1 MAKKTTI
8 AATATSTGPTVNKGN
23 ATNIKTLM
31 GAIDAKITSGGT
43 NLYDKNR
50 DLIKSLFNPAI
61 PYNVDVVYKR
71 LVVIDSLYST
81 NMNQRYYGI
90 EDMANTIDDLSYN
103 AGIASD
109 DNLRNRVRN
118 FRDSLFLGND
128 IVVYLGND
136 IVDYRDPIAKAFA
149 MSYGIHKNLNQAGSA
164 MSLLSKYF
172 YYLLLTDPSEK
183 IGFPIYDSLASY
195 MYPIVC
201 KYVYASGTPREIVN
215 VKTIDHLCNYFLALD
230 QLRTK
235 IDISSIRGRSLQ
247 EFDLLD
253 AYLWRMGKFNG
264 NNFSLLLDQG
274 DYKNL
279 INAAVHRATDMP
291 SSAVIGAL
299 GAYRKSNGC
308 PSLRA
313 NPLFANLWDHA
324 NDLGI

>member
-8 AATATSTGPTVNKGN
+8 AATSTALTVNSINVK
-23 ATNIKTLM
+23 NIRNLM

-90 EDMANTIDDLSYN
+90 EDMANTIFGHSFY

-109 DNLRNRVRN
+109 NNLRDKVQDFRN
-118 FRDSLFLGND
+118 KLFPTSH
-128 IVVYLGND
+128 
-136 IVDYRDPIAKAFA
+136 PIANVFG
-149 MSYGIHKNLNQAGSA
+149 MSYGIHKNLAPAGSA

-172 YYLLLTDPSEK
+172 YYLLLTGHPSDK
-183 IGFPIYDSLASY
+183 LGFPIYDSLASD

-201 KYVYASGTPREIVN
+201 KYVYASGTPRKIVN
-215 VKTIDHLCNYFLALD
+215 VKTIDHLCDYFLALD
-230 QLRTK
+230 QLR
-235 IDISSIRGRSLQ
+235 ISIGISYIGGRSLQ

-264 NNFSLLLDQG
+264 NNFSLLLDKTG
-274 DYKNL
+274 YTTL
-279 INAAVHRATDMP
+279 IGTAGAAGKT
-291 SSAVIGAL
+291 SSDVIDAL

-308 PSLRA
+308 PSLIA

>member
-8 AATATSTGPTVNKGN
+8 TATATSTALTVSSR
-23 ATNIKTLM
+23 IVSIQILM
-31 GAIDAKITSGGT
+31 GAIGAKITSGGT

-50 DLIKSLFNPAI
+50 DLIKSLFDPAI

-90 EDMANTIDDLSYN
+90 EDMANTIFEHSFC

-109 DNLRNRVRN
+109 NNLRDKVQDFRN
-118 FRDSLFLGND
+118 KLFPTSH
-128 IVVYLGND
+128 
-136 IVDYRDPIAKAFA
+136 PIANVFG
-149 MSYGIHKNLNQAGSA
+149 MSYGIHKNLAPAGSA

-172 YYLLLTDPSEK
+172 YYLLLTGHPSDK
-183 IGFPIYDSLASY
+183 LGFPIYDSLASN

-201 KYVYASGTPREIVN
+201 KYVYASGTPRKIVS
-215 VKTIDHLCNYFLALD
+215 VKTINHLCDYFLALN
-230 QLRTK
+230 QLR
-235 IDISSIRGRSLQ
+235 ISIGISSIGGSLQ

-253 AYLWRMGKFNG
+253 AYLWRMGKFSG
-264 NNFSLLLDQG
+264 NNFSLLLDKT
-274 DYKNL
+274 DYTTL
-279 INAAVHRATDMP
+279 IRTAVPGAAGMT

-299 GAYRKSNGC
+299 GAYRKSNAC

-313 NPLFANLWDHA
+313 NPLFANLWNHA
-324 NDLGI
+324 NALGI

>member
-8 AATATSTGPTVNKGN
+8 AATATSTALTVRSESVN
-23 ATNIKTLM
+23 NIRNLM
-31 GAIDAKITSGGT
+31 GDIDAKITSGGT

-50 DLIKSLFNPAI
+50 DFIKSLFDPAI

-90 EDMANTIDDLSYN
+90 EDMANTIYALSPSDNRLRDL
-103 AGIASD
+103 
-109 DNLRNRVRN
+109 VRN
-118 FRDSLFLGND
+118 FRDTLFLRGFSA
-128 IVVYLGND
+128 VYLH
-136 IVDYRDPIAKAFA
+136 PITATFN
-149 MSYGIHKNLNQAGSA
+149 MSYGIHKNLAPAGSA

-172 YYLLLTDPSEK
+172 YYLLLTDPSEI

-201 KYVYASGTPREIVN
+201 KYVYASGTPRKIVN
-215 VKTIDHLCNYFLALD
+215 VKTIDHLCDYFLALD
-230 QLRTK
+230 QLR
-235 IDISSIRGRSLQ
+235 ISIGISYIGGRSLQ

-264 NNFSLLLDQG
+264 NNFSLLLDKTG
-274 DYKNL
+274 YTTL
-279 INAAVHRATDMP
+279 IGTAGAAGKT
-291 SSAVIGAL
+291 SSDVIDAL

-308 PSLRA
+308 PSLIA

-324 NDLGI
+324 KALGI

>member
-8 AATATSTGPTVNKGN
+8 AATATSTGPTVNSSN
-23 ATNIKTLM
+23 VINIQTLM
-31 GAIDAKITSGGT
+31 RAIDAVITSGGT

-50 DLIKSLFNPAI
+50 ALIKSLFDPAI

-71 LVVIDSLYST
+71 LVVIDALYST

-90 EDMANTIDDLSYN
+90 EDMANTIFEHSFC

-109 DNLRNRVRN
+109 NNLRDKVQDFRN
-118 FRDSLFLGND
+118 KLFPTSH
-128 IVVYLGND
+128 
-136 IVDYRDPIAKAFA
+136 PIANVFG
-149 MSYGIHKNLNQAGSA
+149 MSYGIHKNLAPAGSA

-172 YYLLLTDPSEK
+172 YYLLLTGHPSDK
-183 IGFPIYDSLASY
+183 LGFPIYDSLASD

-201 KYVYASGTPREIVN
+201 KYVYASGTPIKIVN
-215 VKTIDHLCNYFLALD
+215 VKTINHLCDYFLALD
-230 QLRTK
+230 QLRNS
-235 IDISSIRGRSLQ
+235 IGISSIGGSLQ

-253 AYLWRMGKFNG
+253 AYLWRMGKFSG
-264 NNFSLLLDQG
+264 NNFSLLLDQA
-274 DYKNL
+274 DYTTL
-279 INAAVHRATDMP
+279 IRTAVPGAAGKT

-324 NDLGI
+324 KALGI

>member
-8 AATATSTGPTVNKGN
+8 TATATSTGLTVNSSNVKK
-23 ATNIKTLM
+23 IQTLM

-50 DLIKSLFNPAI
+50 DLIKSLFDPAI

-71 LVVIDSLYST
+71 LVVIDALYST

-90 EDMANTIDDLSYN
+90 EDMANTIYALSPSD
-103 AGIASD
+103 AG
-109 DNLRNRVRN
+109 LRALVCN
-118 FRDSLFLGND
+118 FRNTLFSGGFPA
-128 IVVYLGND
+128 VYLH
-136 IVDYRDPIAKAFA
+136 PIATTFN
-149 MSYGIHKNLNQAGSA
+149 MGYGIHKNLAPAGSA

-172 YYLLLTDPSEK
+172 YYLLLTDPSEI

-201 KYVYASGTPREIVN
+201 KYVYASGTPRKIVS
-215 VKTIDHLCNYFLALD
+215 VKTIDHLCDYFLALD
-230 QLRTK
+230 QLR
-235 IDISSIRGRSLQ
+235 ISIGISYIGGRSLQ

-264 NNFSLLLDQG
+264 NNFSLLLDKTG
-274 DYKNL
+274 YTTL
-279 INAAVHRATDMP
+279 IGTAGAAGMT

-324 NDLGI
+324 KALGI

>member
-8 AATATSTGPTVNKGN
+8 TATATSTGLTVNSSNVKK
-23 ATNIKTLM
+23 IQTLM

-50 DLIKSLFNPAI
+50 DLIKSLFDPAI

-71 LVVIDSLYST
+71 LVVIDALYST

-90 EDMANTIDDLSYN
+90 EDMANTIYALSPSD
-103 AGIASD
+103 AG
-109 DNLRNRVRN
+109 LRALVCN
-118 FRDSLFLGND
+118 FRNTLFSGGFPA
-128 IVVYLGND
+128 VYLH
-136 IVDYRDPIAKAFA
+136 PIATTFN
-149 MSYGIHKNLNQAGSA
+149 MSYGIHKNLAPAGSA

-172 YYLLLTDPSEK
+172 YYLLLTDPSEI

-201 KYVYASGTPREIVN
+201 KYVYASGTPRKIVS
-215 VKTIDHLCNYFLALD
+215 VKTIDHLCDYFLALD
-230 QLRTK
+230 QLR
-235 IDISSIRGRSLQ
+235 ISIGISYIGGRSLQ

-264 NNFSLLLDQG
+264 NNFSLLLDKTG
-274 DYKNL
+274 YTTL
-279 INAAVHRATDMP
+279 IGTAGAAGMT

-324 NDLGI
+324 KALGI

>member
-8 AATATSTGPTVNKGN
+8 AATATSTGLTVNSSNVKK
-23 ATNIKTLM
+23 IQSLM

-50 DLIKSLFNPAI
+50 DLIKSLFDPAI

-71 LVVIDSLYST
+71 LVVIDALYST

-90 EDMANTIDDLSYN
+90 EDMANTIYALSPSD
-103 AGIASD
+103 AG
-109 DNLRNRVRN
+109 LRVLVCN
-118 FRDSLFLGND
+118 FRNGGFPAVSSDQ
-128 IVVYLGND
+128 
-136 IVDYRDPIAKAFA
+136 IAKAFA
-149 MSYGIHKNLNQAGSA
+149 MSYGIHKNLARAGSA

-183 IGFPIYDSLASY
+183 IGFPIYDSLASD

-201 KYVYASGTPREIVN
+201 EYVYDSGTPRKIVN
-215 VKTIDHLCNYFLALD
+215 VKKINHLCDYFLALD
-230 QLRTK
+230 QLRNS
-235 IDISSIRGRSLQ
+235 IGISSIGGRSLQ

-253 AYLWRMGKFNG
+253 AYLWRMGKFSG
-264 NNFSLLLDQG
+264 NNFSLLLDKT
-274 DYKNL
+274 DYKKL
-279 INAAVHRATDMP
+279 INTAPGAAGKT
-291 SSAVIGAL
+291 SSDVIDAL

-308 PSLRA
+308 PSLIA

-324 NDLGI
+324 KRLGI

>member
-8 AATATSTGPTVNKGN
+8 AATSTGLTVNSSNVKK
-23 ATNIKTLM
+23 IQSLM

-90 EDMANTIDDLSYN
+90 EDMANTIYALSPSDNRLRDL
-103 AGIASD
+103 
-109 DNLRNRVRN
+109 VRN
-118 FRDSLFLGND
+118 FRDTLFLRGFSA
-128 IVVYLGND
+128 VYLH
-136 IVDYRDPIAKAFA
+136 PITATFN
-149 MSYGIHKNLNQAGSA
+149 MSYGIHKNLAPAGSA

-172 YYLLLTDPSEK
+172 YFLLLTDPSEK
-183 IGFPIYDSLASY
+183 IGFPIYDSLASD

-201 KYVYASGTPREIVN
+201 EYVYVKASGTPRKIVN
-215 VKTIDHLCNYFLALD
+215 VKTINHLCDYFLALD
-230 QLRTK
+230 QLRNS
-235 IDISSIRGRSLQ
+235 IGISSIGGRSLQ

-253 AYLWRMGKFNG
+253 AYLWRMGKFSG
-264 NNFSLLLDQG
+264 NNFSLLLDQD

-279 INAAVHRATDMP
+279 INAAPGAAGKP

-313 NPLFANLWDHA
+313 NPLFANLWNHA

>member
-8 AATATSTGPTVNKGN
+8 AATATSTGLTVNSSNVKK
-23 ATNIKTLM
+23 IQSLM

-50 DLIKSLFNPAI
+50 DIIKSLFDPAI

-71 LVVIDSLYST
+71 LVVIDALYST

-90 EDMANTIDDLSYN
+90 EDMANTIYALSPSD
-103 AGIASD
+103 AG
-109 DNLRNRVRN
+109 LRVLVCN

-136 IVDYRDPIAKAFA
+136 IVVYRDPIAKAFA

-172 YYLLLTDPSEK
+172 YFLLLTDPYEK
-183 IGFPIYDSLASY
+183 IGFPIYDSLASD

-201 KYVYASGTPREIVN
+201 EYVYVKASGTPRKIVN
-215 VKTIDHLCNYFLALD
+215 VKTINHLCDYFLALD
-230 QLRTK
+230 QLRNS
-235 IDISSIRGRSLQ
+235 IGISSIGGRSLQ

-264 NNFSLLLDQG
+264 NNFSLLLDKTG
-274 DYKNL
+274 YTTL
-279 INAAVHRATDMP
+279 IGTAGAAGKT
-291 SSAVIGAL
+291 SSDVIDAL

-308 PSLRA
+308 PSLIA

>member
-8 AATATSTGPTVNKGN
+8 AATATSTALTVSSR
-23 ATNIKTLM
+23 IVSIQILM
-31 GAIDAKITSGGT
+31 GAIGAKITSGGT

-90 EDMANTIDDLSYN
+90 EDMANTIYALSPSDNRLRDL
-103 AGIASD
+103 
-109 DNLRNRVRN
+109 VRN
-118 FRDSLFLGND
+118 FRDTLFLRGFSA
-128 IVVYLGND
+128 VYLH
-136 IVDYRDPIAKAFA
+136 PITATFN
-149 MSYGIHKNLNQAGSA
+149 MSYGIHKNLAPAGSA

-172 YYLLLTDPSEK
+172 YYLLLTDPSEI

-201 KYVYASGTPREIVN
+201 KYVYASGTPRKIVS
-215 VKTIDHLCNYFLALD
+215 VKTINHLCDYFLALN
-230 QLRTK
+230 QLR
-235 IDISSIRGRSLQ
+235 ISIGISSIGGSLQ

-253 AYLWRMGKFNG
+253 AYLWRMGKFSG
-264 NNFSLLLDQG
+264 NNFSLLLDKT
-274 DYKNL
+274 DYTTL
-279 INAAVHRATDMP
+279 IRTAVPGAAGMT

-299 GAYRKSNGC
+299 GAYRKSNAC

-313 NPLFANLWDHA
+313 NPLFANLWNHA
-324 NDLGI
+324 NALGI

>member
-8 AATATSTGPTVNKGN
+8 AATSTALTVNSINVKK
-23 ATNIKTLM
+23 IQTLM

-50 DLIKSLFNPAI
+50 DLIKSLFDPAI

-71 LVVIDSLYST
+71 LVVIDALYST

-172 YYLLLTDPSEK
+172 YYLLLTDPSEI

-201 KYVYASGTPREIVN
+201 KYVYASGTPRKIVS
-215 VKTIDHLCNYFLALD
+215 VKTINHLCDYFLALN
-230 QLRTK
+230 QLR
-235 IDISSIRGRSLQ
+235 ISIGISSIGGSLQ

-274 DYKNL
+274 EYSSL
-279 INAAVHRATDMP
+279 IRTAVPGAAGKK
-291 SSAVIGAL
+291 SEKVILEL
-299 GAYRKSNGC
+299 GDYRKNNAC
-308 PSLRA
+308 PIA

-324 NDLGI
+324 KALGI

>member
-1 MAKKTTI
+1 MAIKTTI
-8 AATATSTGPTVNKGN
+8 AATSTALTVNSIN
-23 ATNIKTLM
+23 VNNIRNLM
-31 GAIDAKITSGGT
+31 GDIDAKITSGGT

-50 DLIKSLFNPAI
+50 DFIKSLFDPAI

-71 LVVIDSLYST
+71 LVVIDALYST

-103 AGIASD
+103 AGIVPD

-118 FRDSLFLGND
+118 FRDSLFLEND

-136 IVDYRDPIAKAFA
+136 IVVYRDPIAKAFA

-172 YYLLLTDPSEK
+172 YFLLLTDPSEK
-183 IGFPIYDSLASY
+183 IGFPIYDSLASD

-201 KYVYASGTPREIVN
+201 EYVYEKASGTPRKIVN
-215 VKTIDHLCNYFLALD
+215 VKTIDHLCDYFLALD
-230 QLRTK
+230 QLRNS
-235 IDISSIRGRSLQ
+235 IGISSIGGRSLQ

-253 AYLWRMGKFNG
+253 AYLWRMGKFSG
-264 NNFSLLLDQG
+264 NNFSLLLDQD

-279 INAAVHRATDMP
+279 INAVPDAAGKK
-291 SSAVIGAL
+291 SEKVIIKL
-299 GAYRKSNGC
+299 GEYRKSSSSC
-308 PSLRA
+308 PLST
-313 NPLFANLWDHA
+313 NSLFANLWDHA

>member
-8 AATATSTGPTVNKGN
+8 AATATSTALTVSSGRVN
-23 ATNIKTLM
+23 NIRNLM
-31 GAIDAKITSGGT
+31 GAIGAVITSGGT

-50 DLIKSLFNPAI
+50 DLIKSLFDPAI

-71 LVVIDSLYST
+71 LVVIDALYST

-90 EDMANTIDDLSYN
+90 EDMANTIYALSFY

-109 DNLRNRVRN
+109 NNLRDKVQN
-118 FRDSLFLGND
+118 FRNKLFPTSH
-128 IVVYLGND
+128 
-136 IVDYRDPIAKAFA
+136 PIANVFG
-149 MSYGIHKNLNQAGSA
+149 MSYGIHKNLAPAGSA

-172 YYLLLTDPSEK
+172 YYLLLTDPSEI

-201 KYVYASGTPREIVN
+201 KYVYASGTPRKIVN
-215 VKTIDHLCNYFLALD
+215 VKTINHLCDYFLTLD
-230 QLRTK
+230 QLRNS
-235 IDISSIRGRSLQ
+235 IGISSIGGSLQ

-253 AYLWRMGKFNG
+253 AYLWRMGKFSG
-264 NNFSLLLDQG
+264 NNFSLLLDKA
-274 DYKNL
+274 DYTTL
-279 INAAVHRATDMP
+279 IRTAVPDAADMT

-313 NPLFANLWDHA
+313 NPLFANLWEHA
-324 NDLGI
+324 NDLEI